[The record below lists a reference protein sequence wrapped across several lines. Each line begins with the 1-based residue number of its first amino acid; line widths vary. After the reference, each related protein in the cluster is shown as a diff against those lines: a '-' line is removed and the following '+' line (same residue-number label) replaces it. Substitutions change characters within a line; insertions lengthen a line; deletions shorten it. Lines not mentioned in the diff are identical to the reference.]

1 MTQVV
6 GIIGLAGAGKDT
18 LAGYVSDMLKWYGMK
33 VQTFSFAWAVRE
45 IASRTGLP
53 IYDRNM
59 KETELVLERGWQDK
73 FQDAIAELLGQFI
86 DHDTQLELYSRTC
99 IALGQQGHVGKL
111 GHLTCSPRVFAQL
124 LGTEGGRSISEDFW
138 VDLLMQQ
145 IEATAPDVALV
156 PDTRFINEAVRC
168 DLLVPVVNYRVS
180 VVNTHPSEQFAEQMS
195 RSAIPHVLQGKPR
208 MYVWNNGTLNA
219 LRHQAACVSTSLFE
233 EPA

>member
-18 LAGYVSDMLKWYGMK
+18 LAGYVSEMLKWYGMK

-53 IYDRNM
+53 IYDRDM

-99 IALGQQGHVGKL
+99 IALGQKGHVSKL
-111 GHLTCSPRVFAQL
+111 GRLTCSPRVFAQL

-145 IEATAPDVALV
+145 IEAAAPDVALI
-156 PDTRFINEAVRC
+156 PDTRFINEAARC
-168 DLLVPVVNYRVS
+168 DLLLPVVNRS
-180 VVNTHPSEQFAEQMS
+180 VPSVNAHPSEHLAERMS
-195 RSAIPHVLQGKPR
+195 RANIPLALLGKPR
-208 MYVWNNGTLNA
+208 VYVQNNGTLNA
-219 LRHQAACVSTSLFE
+219 LRYEAARISTSLFS